1 MKQAV
6 VRVKSKRKVP
16 CAVCGGEGFV
26 PTEWFAF
33 QPVPGS
39 ETECPECEGL
49 GTLPELLEEISG
61 PEPQDGRATEF
72 LAEWVR
78 AYRKARGS
86 GLPPEEARRAAESE
100 VWGFE
105 ELPF

>member
-1 MKQAV
+1 M
-6 VRVKSKRKVP
+6 VRVKSVRTVACP
-16 CAVCGGEGFV
+16 LCGGEGFV
-26 PTEWFAF
+26 YTEWFAG

-39 ETECPECEGL
+39 ETECPECEGI
-49 GTLPELLEEISG
+49 GRVPEVLEELSG
-61 PEPQDGRATEF
+61 PEPASRSEYGTAL

-78 AYRKARGS
+78 AYREARRR
-86 GLPPEEARRAAESE
+86 GLSPEKARRAAEDE